1 MAAPPPQPRDRALRS
16 TTGPRS
22 AGQALVA
29 ALVLLPAL
37 TGCGGVT
44 FADSRSDTFTT
55 MGFGLGDALAA
66 DRLDTA
72 RTALKAR
79 GLTVKVNEGAFDEQ
93 QFLSAVAAGDPPD
106 VVDMDR
112 TLIGGYAARGALL
125 PLTDCLAREHIDTG
139 DYYPNAIAEGSLD
152 RVVYALPDSY
162 DSRLLLTNDRV
173 LHQAGTEAAQVDTGD
188 WAGLKKL
195 AGTVARH
202 NDGKLTRIG
211 FDPKIPEFFPLWA
224 KANGADLISADGRT
238 AELDDPRA
246 VQALTYAVGLIDAQG
261 GWSRFKSLRD
271 SFDQFGA
278 KNQFVKDQVG
288 SYPMEDWYVNVLAGA
303 SPDVDLA
310 AGVFKDREG
319 KTLNWASG
327 LGWAIPKGAKHPE
340 AACTFIKNMTSTS
353 SWVHAARAKAKDVRE
368 AGAPY
373 TGDVTANIE
382 ADRIIEHDVW
392 KPTGHAAFDQA
403 TRIVFDLARKGFSV
417 PSNAAGT
424 EFKTAWQNAV
434 NRVLSGE
441 QTPRQALD
449 QAQREAQSA
458 LDLANEGR
466 R

>member
-1 MAAPPPQPRDRALRS
+1 MAAPPPQTRSRAPRRA
-16 TTGPRS
+16 TG
-22 AGQALVA
+22 LVA
-29 ALVLLPAL
+29 ALALLPAL
-37 TGCGGVT
+37 TGCGGVSL
-44 FADSRSDTFTT
+44 ADTGSDTFTT
-55 MGFGLGDALAA
+55 MGFGLGDALAI

-72 RTALKAR
+72 RAALEAQ

-112 TLIGGYAARGALL
+112 TLIGGYAARGALM
-125 PLTDCLAREHIDTG
+125 PLTDCLGREHIDTG
-139 DYYPNAIAEGSLD
+139 DYYPSAIAEGSLD
-152 RVVYALPDSY
+152 GTVYALPDSY
-162 DSRLLLTNDRV
+162 DSRLLLTNDKV
-173 LHQAGTEAAQVDTGD
+173 LRETGTDAAHVDTGD
-188 WAGLKKL
+188 WKGLKEL
-195 AGTVARH
+195 AGSVARH
-202 NDGKLTRIG
+202 EGGKLTRIG

-224 KANGADLISADGRT
+224 KAGGADLISADGRT
-238 AELDDPRA
+238 AELDDPKA
-246 VQALTYAVGLIDAQG
+246 VQALAYAVSLIDVQG

-303 SPDVDLA
+303 SPHIDLVP
-310 AGVFKDREG
+310 GVFRDRDG
-319 KTLNWASG
+319 KLLNWASG
-327 LGWAIPKGAKHPE
+327 LGWAIPKGAKHPQ

-353 SWVHAARAKAKDVRE
+353 SWVHAARAKAAEVRE
-368 AGAPY
+368 SGAPY
-373 TGDVTANIE
+373 TGDVTANIA
-382 ADRIIEHDVW
+382 ADRIIEHQVW
-392 KPTGHAAFDQA
+392 KPTGHAAFDEA
-403 TRIVFDLARKGFSV
+403 ARILFGLSRKGFTV

-441 QTPRQALD
+441 QTPQQALD